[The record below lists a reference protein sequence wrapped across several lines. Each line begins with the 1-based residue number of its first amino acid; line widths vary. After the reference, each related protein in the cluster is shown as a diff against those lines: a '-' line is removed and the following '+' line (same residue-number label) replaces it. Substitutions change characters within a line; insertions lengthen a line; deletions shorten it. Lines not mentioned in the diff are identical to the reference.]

1 MPRLT
6 AEELR
11 DATAAVFRA
20 AGAQDEDAATVAA
33 ALVDAELSDHP
44 SHGLIRVVEYL
55 RHIREGAI
63 VPEAQPEIVE
73 DRGAALVVDGNWG
86 FGQVVATRAT
96 EWLIERTR
104 EHGSGAVAIRRCAHV
119 GRAGAYPELAAEQG
133 LVALAFVS
141 GGGMQPRLAPYGGR
155 RPVFGTNPLAAAVPL
170 PGSPPVVID
179 FSTAAVASG
188 KIRVLRDR
196 GEALPEGWIQ
206 DAEGRPSTSAADYY
220 DGGMLLP
227 AAAHKGYGL
236 CLLVELLAACVT
248 GAGSVGVPDSGYR
261 LGNGMFL
268 QAFESVRSCRSRS
281 SPRAPARSPTR
292 CGPPRRRRGTTR
304 CCSPVTPSGRPPA
317 GGVRTASTSQRQR
330 GRPSSRRLP
339 GSALPCS
346 VGCDVVGAPLT
357 ARVGRGRGRKPVP
370 GLRRSAGA
378 STSRHDSSAIA

>member
-1 MPRLT
+1 MAPARW
-6 AEELR
+6 R
-11 DATAAVFRA
+11 S
-20 AGAQDEDAATVAA
+20 AG
-33 ALVDAELSDHP
+33 
-44 SHGLIRVVEYL
+44 
-55 RHIREGAI
+55 
-63 VPEAQPEIVE
+63 
-73 DRGAALVVDGNWG
+73 
-86 FGQVVATRAT
+86 
-96 EWLIERTR
+96 
-104 EHGSGAVAIRRCAHV
+104 CAHV

-141 GGGMQPRLAPYGGR
+141 GGGTQPRVAPYGGR

-196 GEALPEGWIQ
+196 GEALPEGWIL

-236 CLLVELLAACVT
+236 CLLVELLAACLT

-268 QAFESVRSCRSRS
+268 QAFDVGAFMPLEEFAARAGALTDMVR
-281 SPRAPARSPTR
+281 AT
-292 CGPPRRRRGTTR
+292 
-304 CCSPVTPSGRPPA
+304 PPA
-317 GGVRTASTSQRQR
+317 EGYDAVLLPGDPERQTAGRAGVRTASTSQRRR

>member
-6 AEELR
+6 ADELR
-11 DATAAVFRA
+11 DATTAVFRA
-20 AGAQDEDAATVAA
+20 AGACDEDASTVAA
-33 ALVDAELSDHP
+33 ALVDAELCDHP
-44 SHGLIRVVEYL
+44 SHGLIRVPEYL

-96 EWLIERTR
+96 RWLIERTQ

-119 GRAGAYPELAAEQG
+119 GRAGAYPEMAAERG

-141 GGGMQPRLAPYGGR
+141 GGGTQPRLAPHGGR

-170 PGSPPVVID
+170 PGSSPVVID

-196 GEALPEGWIQ
+196 GEALPEGWII
-206 DAEGRPSTSAADYY
+206 DAEGRPTTSAEDYY
-220 DGGMLLP
+220 NGGMLLS

-236 CLLVELLAACVT
+236 SLLVELLAACLT

-261 LGNGMFL
+261 LGNGMFM
-268 QAFESVRSCRSRS
+268 QAFDVAAFMPLQDFAARAAALTELVR
-281 SPRAPARSPTR
+281 AT
-292 CGPPRRRRGTTR
+292 
-304 CCSPVTPSGRPPA
+304 PPA
-317 GGVRTASTSQRQR
+317 EGYDAVLLPGDPERLAASERAADGVEVAASTWEGIVSEAA
-330 GRPSSRRLP
+330 GL
-339 GSALPCS
+339 GVAL
-346 VGCDVVGAPLT
+346 
-357 ARVGRGRGRKPVP
+357 
-370 GLRRSAGA
+370 
-378 STSRHDSSAIA
+378 